1 MDAIEQ
7 SKKYGEY
14 LITRLALK
22 HRFLPVD
29 LDRFKIKP
37 FSKQDAELS
46 PYHGYGK
53 PDKEF
58 NRVGFYY
65 LWKDIKIMSFE
76 EFIQNK

>member
-1 MDAIEQ
+1 MNAIEQ

-14 LITRLALK
+14 LIPRLALK
-22 HRFLPVD
+22 HSFLPVD
-29 LDRFKIKP
+29 LDRFKVKP

-58 NRVGFYY
+58 YHVGFYY

-76 EFIQNK
+76 EFIQTQ